1 MVGTSKTA
9 LSILHETNLLFRM
22 TRLPGLQIVTT
33 RFFIANGSK
42 VTEADKIAADT
53 GYGFVPRRWRKISS

>member
-1 MVGTSKTA
+1 
-9 LSILHETNLLFRM
+9 M